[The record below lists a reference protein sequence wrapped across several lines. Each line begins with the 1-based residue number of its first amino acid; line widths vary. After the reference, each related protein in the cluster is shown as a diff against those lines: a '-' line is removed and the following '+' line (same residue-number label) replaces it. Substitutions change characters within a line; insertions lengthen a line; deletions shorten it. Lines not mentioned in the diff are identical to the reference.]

1 MGQLRQVDLA
11 AVVSGLFDYELS
23 MVPAGL
29 FLDSQPVSKQHNPA
43 GQRGTHCQTRVAK
56 QAQFVPLNSCLA
68 ATHAG
73 KAKASRIGEQ
83 IEANETMALA
93 EGPQERLRS

>member
-1 MGQLRQVDLA
+1 MRQLRQVDLA

-23 MVPAGL
+23 NVFTGL
-29 FLDSQPVSKQHNPA
+29 FLDSCAISKQHNPPR
-43 GQRGTHCQTRVAK
+43 QRGSHSQTRVAK
-56 QAQFVPLNSCLA
+56 QAQFITLNSCLA
-68 ATHAG
+68 ATRTG

-93 EGPQERLRS
+93 EGTQERLRS

>member
-11 AVVSGLFDYELS
+11 AVVSGLSYSELS
-23 MVPAGL
+23 NVFTGL
-29 FLDSQPVSKQHNPA
+29 FLDSCAISKQHNPA
-43 GQRGTHCQTRVAK
+43 RQRGSHSQTGVAK
-56 QAQFVPLNSCLA
+56 QAQFVTLDSCLA
-68 ATHAG
+68 ATRAG

-93 EGPQERLRS
+93 QGTQERL